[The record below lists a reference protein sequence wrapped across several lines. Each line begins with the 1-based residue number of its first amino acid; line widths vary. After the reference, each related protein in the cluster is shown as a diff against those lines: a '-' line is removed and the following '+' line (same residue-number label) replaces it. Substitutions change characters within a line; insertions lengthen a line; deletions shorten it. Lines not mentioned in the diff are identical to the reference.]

1 MSPIKEAAA
10 GGRYGCGMETPGSAT
25 SGLSADLSVG
35 GFLRACPAGAGV
47 FLAHRMACVGCPL
60 AEFETLA
67 DAARE
72 YHLSLDDFLAELAG
86 AAAVTPPA
94 LPPGADDISGR
105 NR

>member
-1 MSPIKEAAA
+1 LSPIKEATA
-10 GGRYGCGMETPGSAT
+10 GGRYGCGMANAGSAT
-25 SGLSADLSVG
+25 PGLSADLSVG

-72 YHLSLDDFLAELAG
+72 YRLSLADFLAELAG
-86 AAAVTPPA
+86 VAAAPPPA
-94 LPPGADDISGR
+94 ATDSSGR
-105 NR
+105 K